1 MIWLSTLYFN
11 EEKLLRLRL
20 AEELPAVDRFVVVE
34 GVQTFSGHCKPRNF
48 PTSLTDQVEYHL
60 IPLKGDDSWARE
72 KSQRNYFWEI
82 YANLLADDDV
92 IVVMD
97 LDEVLR
103 RDSYPEIERLA
114 KEHGIVRILQR
125 SHYYKLNLVCD
136 EAWGWWDLP
145 FAATKQ
151 YLAEHG
157 GNLDAIRKQP
167 TAEQVRVKAGH
178 HFGYLMTP
186 EEMVVK
192 LNSFAHTEYAQPPF
206 NTVEYMERVVRER
219 KSFFDENARRWYPEP
234 LDETYP
240 ATLRNNQA
248 EWQEW
253 LA

>member
-11 EEKLLRLRL
+11 EERVLRLRL
-20 AEELPAVDRFVVVE
+20 AEELPAVDYFSVVE
-34 GVQTFSGHCKPRNF
+34 GETTFSGNPKESF
-48 PTSLTDQVEYHL
+48 L
-60 IPLKGDDSWARE
+60 PLGLRQNILYDRMALLGEDSWARE
-72 KSQRNYFWEI
+72 AFQRNAFWHL
-82 YANLLADDDV
+82 YQDKLTDDDV
-92 IVVMD
+92 VVVMD
-97 LDEVLR
+97 LDEVLCR
-103 RDSYPEIERLA
+103 ESYPEIERLA